1 MCSLVSLNYVSVSF
15 WEMSMEELQM
25 LQERGEAMRSLL
37 QRAQGP
43 SGWHLKLEEKS
54 GGRHLGDLMPGHIDH
69 RSQFVINL
77 NHLESSWILIVC
89 QLGAACFQEPALK
102 NQSDRRQVMSRPG
115 GGARRGGRWWE
126 QHGTFLYTIY
136 PHPTPILPPFHTIT
150 QNIQT
155 ESDTVGDRERCEQ

>member
-54 GGRHLGDLMPGHIDH
+54 GGRHLGDLMLGHIDH
-69 RSQFVINL
+69 RSQFVNL
-77 NHLESSWILIVC
+77 IEMI
-89 QLGAACFQEPALK
+89 
-102 NQSDRRQVMSRPG
+102 QS
-115 GGARRGGRWWE
+115 
-126 QHGTFLYTIY
+126 
-136 PHPTPILPPFHTIT
+136 
-150 QNIQT
+150 
-155 ESDTVGDRERCEQ
+155 

>member
-54 GGRHLGDLMPGHIDH
+54 GGRHLGDLMPGRIDH

-77 NHLESSWILIVC
+77 NHLESS
-89 QLGAACFQEPALK
+89 
-102 NQSDRRQVMSRPG
+102 
-115 GGARRGGRWWE
+115 
-126 QHGTFLYTIY
+126 
-136 PHPTPILPPFHTIT
+136 
-150 QNIQT
+150 
-155 ESDTVGDRERCEQ
+155 